1 MPMKLFIKRNVWGKI
16 GLKNIYMNKK
26 ILILLYVLLALI
38 FLFFIIPGKDSTIVW
53 SSFVALAGLLYAYWY
68 KKAVF
73 IFSPIA
79 CAIALTFTRE
89 YPFSAFS
96 ACVIFLSLL
105 PAPYYFY
112 KKSRDMEKF
121 LFKKNR
127 ELKLKYQTTLSKYRK
142 VFYKRQKQEDN
153 IDKIIRFYGMW
164 KNLYMSISKDE
175 YVEVILNSF
184 DGQVGSRG
192 QAFFEKT
199 QSDWIILKSS
209 GVFQNKDIANLPDLL
224 NKDKSYGISSV
235 LDING
240 CKVVYWFLK
249 IGSNTLGC
257 LIIATDKQYSD
268 RFVEEGMIFAPQIS
282 LGFRRATLFE
292 IMLHR
297 SRRDGLTGLL
307 LKRYFLQRLEF
318 EIQRKKRY
326 DYNFYILMLD
336 LDSFKRVNDEH
347 GHLVGDLALA
357 SIAKTVSDS
366 ARPGDL
372 VGRYGGEEFII
383 LMPIVNKKEVK
394 DLSFKIKEAVK
405 SLVFNENGKKFSITI
420 SIGVSADL
428 REISNPDLLIKSA
441 DKALYE
447 AKKQGKDKVVLYDDI
462 KK

>member
-1 MPMKLFIKRNVWGKI
+1 
-16 GLKNIYMNKK
+16 MNKK

-38 FLFFIIPGKDSTIVW
+38 FLFFTIPGKDSTIVW

-199 QSDWIILKSS
+199 QSGWIILKSS
-209 GVFQNKDIANLPDLL
+209 GVFQNNDIANLPDLL

-282 LGFRRATLFE
+282 LGLRRATLFE
-292 IMLHR
+292 VMLHR

-420 SIGVSADL
+420 SIGVSADS

>member
-1 MPMKLFIKRNVWGKI
+1 
-16 GLKNIYMNKK
+16 MNKK
-26 ILILLYVLLALI
+26 ILILLYLLLALI
-38 FLFFIIPGKDSTIVW
+38 FLFFIIPGKDSAMVW
-53 SSFVALAGLLYAYWY
+53 SSFVALAGLFYAYWH

-79 CAIALTFTRE
+79 CAVALTFTRE

-96 ACVIFLSLL
+96 ACAIFLSLL

-112 KKSRDMEKF
+112 KKSKDMEKF
-121 LFKKNR
+121 LFKKNK
-127 ELKLKYQTTLSKYRK
+127 ELKLKYQITLSKYRK
-142 VFYKRQKQEDN
+142 IFYKRQKQEDN

-164 KNLYMSISKDE
+164 KNLYTSISKDE
-175 YVEVILNSF
+175 YAEVILNSF
-184 DGQVGSRG
+184 DGQAGSRG
-192 QAFFEKT
+192 QAFFERA
-199 QSDWIILKSS
+199 QSGWIILKTS
-209 GVFQNKDIANLPDLL
+209 GVFHNRDIANLPDLL
-224 NKDKSYGISSV
+224 NKDKSYGVSSD
-235 LDING
+235 LDIDG

-249 IGSNTLGC
+249 IGSNILGC
-257 LIIATDKQYSD
+257 LIIATDKQYSG

-292 IMLHR
+292 TMLYR

-307 LKRYFLQRLEF
+307 IKRYFLQRLEF

-347 GHLVGDLALA
+347 GHLAGDLTLA

-420 SIGVSADL
+420 SIGVSADS

>member
-1 MPMKLFIKRNVWGKI
+1 
-16 GLKNIYMNKK
+16 MNKK
-26 ILILLYVLLALI
+26 ILILLYLLLALI
-38 FLFFIIPGKDSTIVW
+38 FLFFIIPGKDSTMVW
-53 SSFVALAGLLYAYWY
+53 SSFVALTGLLYAYWY

-112 KKSRDMEKF
+112 KKSKDIEKF

-127 ELKLKYQTTLSKYRK
+127 ELKVKYQTTLSKYRK

-199 QSDWIILKSS
+199 QSGWIILKTS
-209 GVFQNKDIANLPDLL
+209 GVLQNKDIANLPDLL

-235 LDING
+235 LDIND

-249 IGSNTLGC
+249 IGSNILGC

-282 LGFRRATLFE
+282 LGFRRTTLFE

-326 DYNFYILMLD
+326 DYNFYILILD

-347 GHLVGDLALA
+347 GHLVGDLTLA
-357 SIAKTVSDS
+357 SIAKSVSDS

-383 LMPIVNKKEVK
+383 LMHIVNKKEVK

-405 SLVFNENGKKFSITI
+405 SLVFNENGKNFSITI
-420 SIGVSADL
+420 SIGVSADS

>member
-1 MPMKLFIKRNVWGKI
+1 
-16 GLKNIYMNKK
+16 MNKK

-142 VFYKRQKQEDN
+142 VFYKRQKKEDN

-184 DGQVGSRG
+184 DGQLGSRG

-199 QSDWIILKSS
+199 QSGWIILKSS

-224 NKDKSYGISSV
+224 NKNKSYGISSV

-292 IMLHR
+292 IMLRR

-420 SIGVSADL
+420 SIGVSADS

-447 AKKQGKDKVVLYDDI
+447 AKKTRQRQSRTI
-462 KK
+462 

>member
-1 MPMKLFIKRNVWGKI
+1 
-16 GLKNIYMNKK
+16 MNKK
-26 ILILLYVLLALI
+26 ILILLYVLLTLI

-192 QAFFEKT
+192 RAFFEKT
-199 QSDWIILKSS
+199 QSGWIILKSS

-336 LDSFKRVNDEH
+336 LDSFKRVNDED

-420 SIGVSADL
+420 SIGVSADS

>member
-1 MPMKLFIKRNVWGKI
+1 
-16 GLKNIYMNKK
+16 MNKK

-199 QSDWIILKSS
+199 QSGWIILKSS

-420 SIGVSADL
+420 SIGVSADS